1 MSSSSVWSR
10 NVGCAFR
17 PGVSTAHKWQSIV
30 KRGTLLALREAR
42 KKGRAF
48 VRAIELSSGEER
60 PIDAFGSGDELRR
73 AAADAARSDRSGI
86 VAVDGKNW
94 FLEVHNAPPDLRIVG
109 AVHIAQSLAR
119 MAACADYR
127 VTVIDPRGAFA
138 TAERFPDV
146 ALSRDWPDETIVKAP
161 LGWRSAVVV
170 LTHDPKIDDPALLAA
185 LNSDCFYVG
194 ALGSKKT
201 HAARLA
207 RLRSLG
213 VDDKQLAR
221 IHGPVGL
228 AIGARS
234 PAEIAIS
241 IVAEM
246 TMRLRTDAGWE
257 RSDVRAT
264 AVTGISPRT

>member
-1 MSSSSVWSR
+1 M
-10 NVGCAFR
+10 
-17 PGVSTAHKWQSIV
+17 KLE
-30 KRGTLLALREAR
+30 TLHALREAR
-42 KKGRAF
+42 AHGRPI
-48 VRAIELSSGEER
+48 VRALDLSSGEER
-60 PIDAFGSGDELRR
+60 LIDIFDGASELVH
-73 AAADAARSDRSGI
+73 AAAGASRSDRSGI
-86 VAVDGKNW
+86 VDIGGRQW

-109 AVHIAQSLAR
+109 AVHIAQALAR
-119 MAACADYR
+119 MAMLADYR

-146 ALSRDWPDETIVKAP
+146 LLSQDWPDEAMAKAP
-161 LGWRSAVVV
+161 LGSRSAVVV
-170 LTHDPKIDDPALLAA
+170 LTHDPKIDDPALVAA
-185 LNSDCFYVG
+185 LHSDCFYIG

-201 HAARLA
+201 HAARLG
-207 RLRSLG
+207 RLRDLG
-213 VDDKQLAR
+213 MSDEGLAR

-264 AVTGISPRT
+264 AVTGISPRS

>member
-1 MSSSSVWSR
+1 MKL
-10 NVGCAFR
+10 
-17 PGVSTAHKWQSIV
+17 STLH
-30 KRGTLLALREAR
+30 ALREAR
-42 KKGRAF
+42 EKSRAL
-48 VRAIELSSGEER
+48 VRAVELSSGEEQL
-60 PIDAFGSGDELRR
+60 IDAFGGGDELRR
-73 AAADAARSDRSGI
+73 AAADAARSDRSGT
-86 VAVDGKNW
+86 VTVDGKNW
-94 FLEVHNAPPDLRIVG
+94 FLEVHNLPLDLRIVG

-119 MAACADYR
+119 MSTLADYR

-138 TAERFPDV
+138 TVERFPDI
-146 ALSRDWPDETIVKAP
+146 ALSQDWPDEAIAKAP
-161 LGWRSAVVV
+161 LHRRSAVVV
-170 LTHDPKIDDPALLAA
+170 LTHDPKIDDPALVAA
-185 LNSDCFYVG
+185 LNSNCFYIG

-213 VDDKQLAR
+213 VDDGQLAR

-241 IVAEM
+241 IVAEL

-264 AVTGISPRT
+264 AVTGTSPRS

>member
-1 MSSSSVWSR
+1 M
-10 NVGCAFR
+10 
-17 PGVSTAHKWQSIV
+17 
-30 KRGTLLALREAR
+30 KRETLHAIREAHGR
-42 KKGRAF
+42 GRAI
-48 VRAIELSSGEER
+48 VRAVELSSGEER
-60 PIDAFGSGDELRR
+60 LIEGFTGEHALVR
-73 AAADAARSDRSGI
+73 AAAEASRSDRSGI
-86 VAVDGKNW
+86 VEIGGNRW

-119 MAACADYR
+119 MAMLADYR

-138 TAERFPDV
+138 TAERFPEV
-146 ALSRDWPDETIVKAP
+146 NLSQDWPDEAIARAP
-161 LGWRSAVVV
+161 LGARSAVVV
-170 LTHDPKIDDPALLAA
+170 LTHDPKIDDPALAAA
-185 LNSDCFYVG
+185 LDSNCFYIG

-207 RLRSLG
+207 RLKALG
-213 VDDKQLAR
+213 IGDEQLAR

-264 AVTGISPRT
+264 AVTGISPRS